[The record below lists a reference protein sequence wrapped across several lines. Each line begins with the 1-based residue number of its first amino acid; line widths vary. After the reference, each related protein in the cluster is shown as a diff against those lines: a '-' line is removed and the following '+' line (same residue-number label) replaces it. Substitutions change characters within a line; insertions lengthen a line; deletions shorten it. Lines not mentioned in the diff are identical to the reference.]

1 MTEPALVTPQRNP
14 RSRDN
19 LLSATFPNASQPGK
33 KPAASKTTV
42 ATPQQHPGIKAQA
55 LFGYCFCTC
64 LPGSCISSS
73 RPQKS
78 KAQPAWGLRQ
88 REKSEGRRRIKGQQ
102 FVGFQEGDNYRTVKS
117 SQAPKGTSARTQ
129 EEVSIHTSLQT
140 GFRIMQWTFMAHTMA
155 TVQNYITQ
163 VLTKRFGLQQPSMLP
178 AEEPCSMHHRPSR
191 RAVLLPK
198 HFLAGRRC
206 LESLSVLWALTYIAN
221 EVVSTVWFPSDHS

>member
-1 MTEPALVTPQRNP
+1 
-14 RSRDN
+14 
-19 LLSATFPNASQPGK
+19 
-33 KPAASKTTV
+33 
-42 ATPQQHPGIKAQA
+42 
-55 LFGYCFCTC
+55 
-64 LPGSCISSS
+64 
-73 RPQKS
+73 
-78 KAQPAWGLRQ
+78 
-88 REKSEGRRRIKGQQ
+88 
-102 FVGFQEGDNYRTVKS
+102 
-117 SQAPKGTSARTQ
+117 
-129 EEVSIHTSLQT
+129 
-140 GFRIMQWTFMAHTMA
+140 MQWTFMAHTMA